1 MLKHEK
7 NPETKRRGTMNQ
19 LQLYFQPVVRK
30 QRIKN
35 RIAALIILVI
45 CGITAGFGPSLGL
58 NEDPSARMAAL
69 AIICIP
75 VALFILVWNFL
86 PHRGLAALS
95 EPSRIVWYYGVM
107 RGGHISAVMIG
118 FDNGRLIRFALPLI
132 SIKEGFS
139 QEAFQHLRSVAP
151 GAATGY
157 SEVLRKAFRTDP
169 TSLRT

>member
-1 MLKHEK
+1 M
-7 NPETKRRGTMNQ
+7 
-19 LQLYFQPVVRK
+19 
-30 QRIKN
+30 
-35 RIAALIILVI
+35 
-45 CGITAGFGPSLGL
+45 
-58 NEDPSARMAAL
+58 
-69 AIICIP
+69 
-75 VALFILVWNFL
+75 
-86 PHRGLAALS
+86 
-95 EPSRIVWYYGVM
+95 WYYGVM

-157 SEVLRKAFRTDP
+157 SEELRKAFRTDP

>member
-1 MLKHEK
+1 
-7 NPETKRRGTMNQ
+7 MNQ

-58 NEDPSARMAAL
+58 NEYSGRTAAL
-69 AIICIP
+69 VLICIP

-107 RGGHISAVMIG
+107 KGGHINAVMIG
-118 FDNGRLIRFALPLI
+118 FDNGKLYRFALPLI
-132 SIKEGFS
+132 SMKEGFS

-157 SEVLRKAFRTDP
+157 SEELRKAFRTDP
-169 TSLRT
+169 ASLRT